1 MTEWKSESSG
11 GGSLPNDKI
20 VFAQMSKGQPADLEF
35 PLDFVRDKSF
45 FTGMT
50 GSGKSWSAGL
60 MMEEINRVGLQF
72 VCFDV
77 LGAHDGLATL
87 NNVEAL
93 SPKNG
98 ETVNMRGLVER
109 LGKEPTSFV
118 IDISGLPLDKQQ
130 VLLSDYCEAL
140 ISAQLNKGIL
150 TVFEECQD
158 FVPQQGKPI
167 SSEGII
173 RLCKLGRQYGYG
185 VCLIS
190 QRPASVSKD
199 ALSQCS
205 VYMIHNLVNHRDLKA
220 VEDQMGFGAD
230 RTQVKKLS
238 AGIASAT
245 QGEVVCYSPSYF
257 RDEGFFR
264 ASKIR
269 EDRKVTHSGS
279 NIELKP
285 ATFSSQNTDFSKNPS
300 MDIGS
305 MPTWA
310 SESVTSVNFDTNS
323 ATQTPEL
330 PALEEKEAK
339 MDSLSK
345 LSSATLKEDFPE
357 LQYVAPDETLKIELD
372 APKLELSNET
382 QQSNPF
388 MGIGIVLG
396 VAGFSYLTL
405 STILK

>member
-1 MTEWKSESSG
+1 MAEWNSESNG
-11 GGSLPNDKI
+11 GGSLPADKI
-20 VFAQMSKGQPADLEF
+20 VFAKMSKGQPADLEF
-35 PLDFVRDKSF
+35 PLDFVRDKAF
-45 FTGMT
+45 LTGMT
-50 GSGKSWSAGL
+50 GSGKSWTAGL
-60 MMEEINRVGLQF
+60 LMEEINRVGLQF

-87 NNVEAL
+87 PNVEAL

-98 ETVNMRGLVER
+98 ETINMRGLVER

-130 VLLSDYCEAL
+130 VLISDYCEAL
-140 ISAQLNKGIL
+140 ISAQLNKGIMS
-150 TVFEECQD
+150 VFEECQD
-158 FVPQQGKPI
+158 FVPQTGKPI

-238 AGIASAT
+238 SGIASAT

-279 NIELKP
+279 NIEIKP
-285 ATFSSQNTDFSKNPS
+285 ATFSSSNTDFSNNPS
-300 MDIGS
+300 MDLS
-305 MPTWA
+305 PLPSWD
-310 SESVTSVNFDTNS
+310 SESQQDFESM
-323 ATQTPEL
+323 QYGRQE
-330 PALEEKEAK
+330 PASFTENEEKA
-339 MDSLSK
+339 DSLAK
-345 LSSATLKEDFPE
+345 LSSATLEEDFPDLE
-357 LQYVAPDETLKIELD
+357 YVPPEERIRIEVNEPVSLALEEPKKQNPVVGLAVILGIAGVSYITTRTL
-372 APKLELSNET
+372 
-382 QQSNPF
+382 
-388 MGIGIVLG
+388 
-396 VAGFSYLTL
+396 
-405 STILK
+405 LK

>member
-1 MTEWKSESSG
+1 MTEWKSESKG
-11 GGSLPNDKI
+11 GGSLPADKI
-20 VFAQMSKGQPADLEF
+20 VFASMSKGQPADLEF
-35 PLDFVRDKSF
+35 PIDFVRDKAF
-45 FTGMT
+45 LTGMT
-50 GSGKSWSAGL
+50 GSGKSWTAGL
-60 MMEEINRVGLQF
+60 LMEEINRIGLQF

-87 NNVEAL
+87 ANVEAL

-118 IDISGLPLDKQQ
+118 VDISGLALDKQQ

-140 ISAQLNKGIL
+140 ISAQLNKGIM
-150 TVFEECQD
+150 TIFEECQD
-158 FVPQQGKPI
+158 FVPQQGKPV
-167 SSEGII
+167 SAEGII

-230 RTQVKKLS
+230 RTQVKKLTS
-238 AGIASAT
+238 GIASAT

-269 EDRKVTHSGS
+269 DDRKVTHSGS

-285 ATFSSQNTDFSKNPS
+285 ATFNSQGTDFSRNPS

-305 MPTWA
+305 MPTWG
-310 SESVTSVNFDTNS
+310 SESVTSVNFDSNS
-323 ATQTPEL
+323 ASPTMERPQI
-330 PALEEKEAK
+330 EEKGEK
-339 MDSLSK
+339 RDSLAK
-345 LSSATLKEDFPE
+345 LSSATLKEDFPDLE
-357 LQYVAPDETLKIELD
+357 YVAPNERVTIELD
-372 APKLELSNET
+372 TPKLELSNES
-382 QQSNPF
+382 QESSPL

-396 VAGFSYLTL
+396 VAGFSYLTI
-405 STILK
+405 STLLR

>member
-1 MTEWKSESSG
+1 MTDWNSESSG
-11 GGSLPNDKI
+11 SKTLPADKI
-20 VFAQMSKGQPADLEF
+20 VFAQMSKGQPADLTF
-35 PLDFVRDKSF
+35 PLDFVRDKAF
-45 FTGMT
+45 LTGMT
-50 GSGKSWSAGL
+50 GSGKSWTAGL
-60 MMEEINRVGLQF
+60 LMEEINRVGLQF

-87 NNVEAL
+87 PNVEAL

-130 VLLSDYCEAL
+130 VLISDYCEAL
-140 ISAQLNKGIL
+140 ISAQLNKGIM

-158 FVPQQGKPI
+158 FVPQTGKPI

-238 AGIASAT
+238 SGIASAT

-269 EDRKVTHSGS
+269 DDRKVTHSGS
-279 NIELKP
+279 NIEIKP
-285 ATFSSQNTDFSKNPS
+285 ATFSSSTTDFSSNPS
-300 MDIGS
+300 MDIS
-305 MPTWA
+305 PLPSWN
-310 SESVTSVNFDTNS
+310 SESEPVKFDSNFAAENPGS
-323 ATQTPEL
+323 HNYQEN
-330 PALEEKEAK
+330 EEK
-339 MDSLSK
+339 MDSLGK
-345 LSSATLKEDFPE
+345 LSSATLEEDFPDLE
-357 LQYVAPDETLKIELD
+357 YVAPSERITIEVSESETLEVKNTD
-372 APKLELSNET
+372 TK
-382 QQSNPF
+382 NPVMAF
-388 MGIGIVLG
+388 GFVLG
-396 VAGFSYLTL
+396 LSGLSYFVARSL
-405 STILK
+405 LK

>member
-1 MTEWKSESSG
+1 MAEWNSESKG
-11 GGSLPNDKI
+11 GGSLPADKI
-20 VFAQMSKGQPADLEF
+20 VFAKMSKGQPADLEF
-35 PLDFVRDKSF
+35 PLDFVRDKAF
-45 FTGMT
+45 LTGMT
-50 GSGKSWSAGL
+50 GSGKSWTAGL
-60 MMEEINRVGLQF
+60 LMEEINRVGLQF

-87 NNVEAL
+87 PNVEAL

-98 ETVNMRGLVER
+98 ETINMRGLVER

-130 VLLSDYCEAL
+130 VLISDYCEAL
-140 ISAQLNKGIL
+140 ISAQLNKGIMS
-150 TVFEECQD
+150 VFEECQD
-158 FVPQQGKPI
+158 FVPQTGKPI

-238 AGIASAT
+238 SGIASAT

-279 NIELKP
+279 NIEIKP
-285 ATFSSQNTDFSKNPS
+285 ATFSSSNTDFSNNPS
-300 MDIGS
+300 MDLS
-305 MPTWA
+305 PLPSWD
-310 SESVTSVNFDTNS
+310 SESQQDFESM
-323 ATQTPEL
+323 QYGRQE
-330 PALEEKEAK
+330 PASFTENEEKA
-339 MDSLSK
+339 DSLAK
-345 LSSATLKEDFPE
+345 LSSATLEEDFPDLE
-357 LQYVAPDETLKIELD
+357 YVSPEERIRIEVNEPVSLALEEPKKQNPVVGLAVILGIAGVSYITTRTL
-372 APKLELSNET
+372 
-382 QQSNPF
+382 
-388 MGIGIVLG
+388 
-396 VAGFSYLTL
+396 
-405 STILK
+405 LK

>member
-1 MTEWKSESSG
+1 MAEWNSESNG
-11 GGSLPNDKI
+11 GGSLPADKI
-20 VFAQMSKGQPADLEF
+20 VFAKMSKGQPADLEF
-35 PLDFVRDKSF
+35 PLDFVRDKAF
-45 FTGMT
+45 LTGMT
-50 GSGKSWSAGL
+50 GSGKSWTAGL
-60 MMEEINRVGLQF
+60 LMEEINRVGLQF

-87 NNVEAL
+87 PNVEAL

-98 ETVNMRGLVER
+98 ETINMRGLVER

-130 VLLSDYCEAL
+130 VLISDYCEAL
-140 ISAQLNKGIL
+140 ISAQLNKGIMS
-150 TVFEECQD
+150 VFEECQD
-158 FVPQQGKPI
+158 FVPQTGKPI

-238 AGIASAT
+238 SGIASAT

-279 NIELKP
+279 NIEIKP
-285 ATFSSQNTDFSKNPS
+285 ATFSSSNTDFSNNPS
-300 MDIGS
+300 MDLSPLPSWDSESQQGFGS
-305 MPTWA
+305 MQK
-310 SESVTSVNFDTNS
+310 S
-323 ATQTPEL
+323 TQE
-330 PALEEKEAK
+330 PAGFTENEEKA
-339 MDSLSK
+339 DSLAK
-345 LSSATLKEDFPE
+345 LSSATLEEDFPDLE
-357 LQYVAPDETLKIELD
+357 YVPPEERIRIEVNEPVSLALEEPKKQNPVVGLAVILGIAGVSYITTRTL
-372 APKLELSNET
+372 
-382 QQSNPF
+382 
-388 MGIGIVLG
+388 
-396 VAGFSYLTL
+396 
-405 STILK
+405 LK

>member
-1 MTEWKSESSG
+1 MAEWNSESKG
-11 GGSLPNDKI
+11 GGSLPADKI
-20 VFAQMSKGQPADLEF
+20 VFAKMSKGQPADLEF
-35 PLDFVRDKSF
+35 PLDFVRDKAF
-45 FTGMT
+45 LTGMT
-50 GSGKSWSAGL
+50 GSGKSWTAGL
-60 MMEEINRVGLQF
+60 LMEEINRVGLQF

-87 NNVEAL
+87 PNVEAL

-98 ETVNMRGLVER
+98 ETINMRGLVER

-130 VLLSDYCEAL
+130 VLISDYCEAL
-140 ISAQLNKGIL
+140 ISAQLNKGIMS
-150 TVFEECQD
+150 VFEECQD
-158 FVPQQGKPI
+158 FVPQTGKPV

-238 AGIASAT
+238 SGIASAT

-279 NIELKP
+279 NIEIKP
-285 ATFSSQNTDFSKNPS
+285 ATFSSSNTDFSNNPS
-300 MDIGS
+300 MDLS
-305 MPTWA
+305 PLPSWD
-310 SESVTSVNFDTNS
+310 SESQQDFESMQYGS
-323 ATQTPEL
+323 RE
-330 PALEEKEAK
+330 PASFTENEEKA
-339 MDSLSK
+339 DSLAK
-345 LSSATLKEDFPE
+345 LSSATLEEDFPDLE
-357 LQYVAPDETLKIELD
+357 YVSPEERIRIEVNEPVSLALEEPKKQNPVVGLAVILGIAGVSYITTRTL
-372 APKLELSNET
+372 
-382 QQSNPF
+382 
-388 MGIGIVLG
+388 
-396 VAGFSYLTL
+396 
-405 STILK
+405 LK

>member
-1 MTEWKSESSG
+1 MAEWNSESKG
-11 GGSLPNDKI
+11 GGSLPADKI
-20 VFAQMSKGQPADLEF
+20 VFAKMSKGQPADLEF
-35 PLDFVRDKSF
+35 PLDFVRDKAF
-45 FTGMT
+45 LTGMT
-50 GSGKSWSAGL
+50 GSGKSWTAGL
-60 MMEEINRVGLQF
+60 LMEEINRVGLQF

-87 NNVEAL
+87 PNVEAL

-98 ETVNMRGLVER
+98 ETINMRGLVER

-130 VLLSDYCEAL
+130 VLISDYCEAL
-140 ISAQLNKGIL
+140 ISAQLNKGIMS
-150 TVFEECQD
+150 VFEECQD
-158 FVPQQGKPI
+158 FVPQTGKPV

-238 AGIASAT
+238 SGIASAT

-279 NIELKP
+279 NIEIKP
-285 ATFSSQNTDFSKNPS
+285 ATFSSSNTDFSNNPS
-300 MDIGS
+300 MDLS
-305 MPTWA
+305 PLPSWD
-310 SESVTSVNFDTNS
+310 SESQQDFESM
-323 ATQTPEL
+323 QYGRQE
-330 PALEEKEAK
+330 PASFTENEEKA
-339 MDSLSK
+339 DSLAK
-345 LSSATLKEDFPE
+345 LSSATLEEDFPDLE
-357 LQYVAPDETLKIELD
+357 YVSPEERIRIEVNEPVSLALEEPKKQNPVVGLAVILGIAGVPYITTRTL
-372 APKLELSNET
+372 
-382 QQSNPF
+382 
-388 MGIGIVLG
+388 
-396 VAGFSYLTL
+396 
-405 STILK
+405 LK

>member
-1 MTEWKSESSG
+1 MAEWNSESKG
-11 GGSLPNDKI
+11 GGSLPADKI
-20 VFAQMSKGQPADLEF
+20 VFAKMSKGQPADLEF
-35 PLDFVRDKSF
+35 PLDFVRDKAF
-45 FTGMT
+45 LTGMT
-50 GSGKSWSAGL
+50 GSGKSWTAGL
-60 MMEEINRVGLQF
+60 LMEEINRVGLQF

-87 NNVEAL
+87 PNVDSL

-98 ETVNMRGLVER
+98 ETINMKGLVDR
-109 LGKEPTSFV
+109 LGREPTSFV
-118 IDISGLPLDKQQ
+118 VDISGLPLDKQQ
-130 VLLSDYCEAL
+130 VLISDYCEAL
-140 ISAQLNKGIL
+140 ISAQLNKGIMS
-150 TVFEECQD
+150 VFEECQD
-158 FVPQQGKPI
+158 FVPQTGKPI

-238 AGIASAT
+238 SGIASAT

-279 NIELKP
+279 NIEIKP
-285 ATFSSQNTDFSKNPS
+285 ATFSSSNTDFSNNPS
-300 MDIGS
+300 MDLS
-305 MPTWA
+305 PLPSWD
-310 SESVTSVNFDTNS
+310 SESQQDFESMQYGRQEPTSFTEN
-323 ATQTPEL
+323 
-330 PALEEKEAK
+330 EEKA
-339 MDSLSK
+339 DSLAK
-345 LSSATLKEDFPE
+345 LSSATLEEDFPDLE
-357 LQYVAPDETLKIELD
+357 YVSPEERIRIEVNEPVSLALEEPKKQNPVVGLAVILGIAGVSYITTRTL
-372 APKLELSNET
+372 
-382 QQSNPF
+382 
-388 MGIGIVLG
+388 
-396 VAGFSYLTL
+396 
-405 STILK
+405 LK